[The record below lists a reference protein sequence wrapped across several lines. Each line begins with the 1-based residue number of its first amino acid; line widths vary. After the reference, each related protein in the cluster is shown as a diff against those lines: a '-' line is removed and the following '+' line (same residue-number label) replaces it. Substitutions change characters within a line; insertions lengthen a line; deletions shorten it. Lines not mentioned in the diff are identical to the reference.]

1 MAHFTALASSATL
14 GVVVTTIDVWMF
26 VVIGLLLVAL
36 TFLALA
42 EMSLSR
48 MTLQRA
54 EALRDEGR
62 RQGERLVRLT
72 TDPTKWVNPLLL
84 TVNILQTVQATLT
97 GIVSG
102 RLFGAPGV
110 AVGVV
115 LNVVVFFVLAEAVPK
130 TYAILYSTRGA
141 LITAPLVSVLAAF
154 WPLRMTSKGLISIT
168 NVIVK
173 GKGLA
178 QGPFISEQEF
188 LGMVEAAAKD
198 SVIEHEERELI
209 ESVIEF
215 GDTLVREVMVPR
227 PDVVTIAE
235 NATISDALGVVAHHQ
250 LSRLPVLH
258 GRDDG
263 DDVLGIVYAKDLLLA
278 DREGRGA
285 EPVLGLMRGVHV
297 VPETKPVSDLMREM
311 QRNKFHLAVVADEY
325 GEFNGVVSL
334 EDCLEEL
341 VGEIVDEHDVDE
353 VDPMSDLPSGDKLVS
368 GAMSL
373 DDVRDR
379 LDVVIID
386 EEHETIGG
394 HVFGTLGRMPHV
406 GDVVDAGTWRFVV
419 EELDGRRIHTL
430 RAIRLPDPEAT
441 MGGESA
447 N

>member
-1 MAHFTALASSATL
+1 MQLLAVT
-14 GVVVTTIDVWMF
+14 VTTLDVWMF
-26 VVIGLLLVAL
+26 VAIGVLLVVL

-48 MTLQRA
+48 MTVQRA
-54 EALRDEGR
+54 EALREEGR
-62 RQGERLVRLT
+62 RQADRLVRLT
-72 TDPTKWVNPLLL
+72 SDPTKWVNPLLL

-97 GIVSG
+97 GIVAG

-115 LNVVVFFVLAEAVPK
+115 LNVIVFFVLAEAVPK
-130 TYAILYSTRGA
+130 TYAILYSVRGA
-141 LITAPLVSVLAAF
+141 LLTAPLVTVLSAF
-154 WPLRMTSKGLISIT
+154 WPLRLASRGLIGIT

-173 GKGLA
+173 GKGLE
-178 QGPFISEQEF
+178 QGPFINEQEF

-227 PDVVTIAE
+227 PDVVTIGE
-235 NATISDALGVVAHHQ
+235 DFTIARALDVVAEQQ

-258 GRDDG
+258 STDDG

-278 DREGRGA
+278 DREGRGT
-285 EPVLGLMRGVHV
+285 ESIKGVMRTVHV
-297 VPETKPVSDLMREM
+297 IPETKPVNELMREM

-325 GEFNGVVSL
+325 GEFNGIVSL

-341 VGEIVDEHDVDE
+341 VGEIVDEHDYDE
-353 VDPMSDLPSGDKLVS
+353 VDPLRELPSGDKLVS

-373 DDVRDR
+373 DDVRER
-379 LDVVIID
+379 LDVIIVD

-394 HVFGTLGRMPHV
+394 HVFGTLGRAPHI

-430 RAIRLPDPEAT
+430 RAIRLPDPEPLPTTSDA
-441 MGGESA
+441 E
-447 N
+447 

>member
-1 MAHFTALASSATL
+1 MTFAAAFTTL
-14 GVVVTTIDVWMF
+14 DAWMF
-26 VVIGLLLVAL
+26 VAIGVLLVVL

-48 MTLQRA
+48 MTVQRA
-54 EALRDEGR
+54 EALREDGR
-62 RQGERLVRLT
+62 RQADRLVRLT
-72 TDPTKWVNPLLL
+72 KEPTKWVNPLLL

-110 AVGVV
+110 VIGVV

-130 TYAILYSTRGA
+130 TYAILYSVRGA
-141 LITAPLVSVLAAF
+141 LLTAPIVSVLAAF
-154 WPLRMTSKGLISIT
+154 WPLRLASRGLIGIT

-173 GKGLA
+173 GKGLE
-178 QGPFISEQEF
+178 QGPFINEQEF

-209 ESVIEF
+209 ESIIEF

-227 PDVVTIAE
+227 PDVVTIDEDFTVAR
-235 NATISDALGVVAHHQ
+235 ALDVVAEQQ

-258 GRDDG
+258 QTDDG

-278 DREGRGA
+278 DRRGRGA
-285 EPVLGLMRGVHV
+285 ESIRGVMHPVRV
-297 VPETKPVSDLMREM
+297 VPETKPVNELMREM

-325 GEFNGVVSL
+325 GEFNGIVSL

-341 VGEIVDEHDVDE
+341 VGEIVDEHDFDE
-353 VDPMSDLPSGDKLVS
+353 VDPLRELPTGDKLLS

-379 LDVVIID
+379 LQVSIID

-394 HVFGTLGRMPHV
+394 HVFGTLGRVPHI
-406 GDVVDAGTWRFVV
+406 GDVVDAGIWRFVV
-419 EELDGRRIHTL
+419 EELDGRRIRSL
-430 RAIRLPDPEAT
+430 RAVRLPDPDPST
-441 MGGESA
+441 RGGD
-447 N
+447 

>member
-1 MAHFTALASSATL
+1 MTFAAAFTTL
-14 GVVVTTIDVWMF
+14 DAWMF
-26 VVIGLLLVAL
+26 VAIGVLLVVL

-48 MTLQRA
+48 MTVQRA
-54 EALRDEGR
+54 EALREDGR
-62 RQGERLVRLT
+62 RQADRLVRLT
-72 TDPTKWVNPLLL
+72 KEPTKWVNPLLL

-110 AVGVV
+110 VIGVV

-130 TYAILYSTRGA
+130 TYAILYSVRGA
-141 LITAPLVSVLAAF
+141 LLTAPMVSVLAAF
-154 WPLRMTSKGLISIT
+154 WPLRLASRGLIGIT

-173 GKGLA
+173 GKGLE
-178 QGPFISEQEF
+178 QGPFINEQEF

-209 ESVIEF
+209 ESIIEF

-227 PDVVTIAE
+227 PDVVTIDEDFTVAR
-235 NATISDALGVVAHHQ
+235 ALDVVAEQQ

-258 GRDDG
+258 QTDDG

-278 DREGRGA
+278 DRRGRGA
-285 EPVLGLMRGVHV
+285 ESIRGVMHPVRV
-297 VPETKPVSDLMREM
+297 VPETKPVNELMREM

-325 GEFNGVVSL
+325 GEFNGIVSL

-341 VGEIVDEHDVDE
+341 VGEIVDEHDFDE
-353 VDPMSDLPSGDKLVS
+353 VDPLRELPTGDKLLS

-379 LDVVIID
+379 LQVSIID

-394 HVFGTLGRMPHV
+394 HVFGTLGRVPHI
-406 GDVVDAGTWRFVV
+406 GDVVDAGIWRFVV
-419 EELDGRRIHTL
+419 EELDGRRIRSL
-430 RAIRLPDPEAT
+430 RAVRLPDPDPST
-441 MGGESA
+441 RGGD
-447 N
+447 

>member
-1 MAHFTALASSATL
+1 MLHSGAVTIH
-14 GVVVTTIDVWMF
+14 GVIGVAVATIDVWMF
-26 VVIGLLLVAL
+26 VVIGVLLVVL

-48 MTLQRA
+48 MTVQRA

-62 RQGERLVRLT
+62 RQSERLVRLT
-72 TDPTKWVNPLLL
+72 ADPTKWVNPLLL

-110 AVGVV
+110 AVGVL

-141 LITAPLVSVLAAF
+141 LLTAPLVSVLAAF
-154 WPLRMTSKGLISIT
+154 WPLRIASKGLISIT
-168 NVIVK
+168 NVIVR

-188 LGMVEAAAKD
+188 LGMVQAAAKD

-227 PDVVTIAE
+227 PDVVTIGE
-235 NATISDALGVVAHHQ
+235 GATISDALDVVAHHQ

-258 GRDDG
+258 GGDD
-263 DDVLGIVYAKDLLLA
+263 DNDVLGIVYAKDLLLA

-285 EPVLGLMRGVHV
+285 EPILGLMRGVHV

-353 VDPMSDLPSGDKLVS
+353 VDPLRSMPNGDKLVS

-379 LDVVIID
+379 LEVVIVD

-394 HVFGTLGRMPHV
+394 HVFGTLGRVPRV
-406 GDVVDAGTWRFVV
+406 GDVVDTDTWRFVV

-430 RAIRLPDPEAT
+430 RAIRRPDPEPIPGNDAT
-441 MGGESA
+441 S
-447 N
+447 